1 MDSLIDQRLF
11 YLPSDLSGFSF
22 HESTICLPLV
32 LGSGSRGIPDGPRS
46 FRMEQLDSGRFP
58 GSIRK
63 DLDGNIHTHPGEF
76 SVRVSAS
83 NILVS
88 QTFGSRD
95 LPKIFHAGEHF
106 GRGRISIGD
115 PILGGSYG
123 RDFANEAGLFST
135 V

>member
-1 MDSLIDQRLF
+1 MDSLIDQRVFIFHQIYLAFLF
-11 YLPSDLSGFSF
+11 TRALFF
-22 HESTICLPLV
+22 LPLV

-63 DLDGNIHTHPGEF
+63 DLDGNIHMHPGEF

-88 QTFGSRD
+88 
-95 LPKIFHAGEHF
+95 
-106 GRGRISIGD
+106 
-115 PILGGSYG
+115 
-123 RDFANEAGLFST
+123 
-135 V
+135 